1 MLNYIKLLPNKVK
14 RNVRS
19 SANLGQHYRSS
30 ESTMFYQNQIMNNNN
45 IIIIMNNSLL
55 REHILIGIC
64 IYYTFIIT
72 RIIIYRTAW
81 MVVVVSN
88 VLNCYEHAPC
98 LVWKQLSPIATILS
112 VSNIWVRTIFEFY
125 KLQVAVRYLG
135 FFSEFN
141 LSKSNFQRVNTK
153 WAT

>member
-1 MLNYIKLLPNKVK
+1 MMLNYIKLLPNKVK

-30 ESTMFYQNQIMNNNN
+30 ESTMFYQNQIKNNNN

-64 IYYTFIIT
+64 IYYTFIII

-88 VLNCYEHAPC
+88 VLNCYEHAPWSGLKTAFTNSYNFVSIKYLGTEDFWNLQIAGC
-98 LVWKQLSPIATILS
+98 SKIPRFFLWVQLKQIQLS
-112 VSNIWVRTIFEFY
+112 
-125 KLQVAVRYLG
+125 KG
-135 FFSEFN
+135 
-141 LSKSNFQRVNTK
+141 
-153 WAT
+153 